1 MLSWLLLLP
10 LLGAAPGKPA
20 PAPAPAPNTAP
31 NTAPAPFRW
40 RVPGVVAQ
48 VEVPG
53 EMNVGGIP
61 IRLEVYTSRE
71 SIENLLQSFATAF
84 DEAGYYIQP
93 RPPRV
98 LRQPHL
104 TALDTR
110 TLTAYT
116 VILEPAEGGHTTV
129 MLGEAKMGEV
139 KTPPPGELL
148 LPTYPGA
155 THILQ
160 GDFEGART
168 LAYQAP
174 TPEASLRSWYREQL
188 GKAGYK
194 EEEPGVFRRDT
205 RQVRLS
211 LRPAGGGTS
220 VLLFLETASPSLAP
234 APGP

>member
-10 LLGAAPGKPA
+10 LLGATPDKPA
-20 PAPAPAPNTAP
+20 PAPAA
-31 NTAPAPFRW
+31 FHW
-40 RVPGVVAQ
+40 RVPGLVAQ

-53 EMNVGGIP
+53 EMKVDGIP

-116 VILEPAEGGHTTV
+116 VILEPAGSGLTTV
-129 MLGEAKMGEV
+129 VLGQAKMGDV
-139 KTPPPGELL
+139 QRPPPGESP
-148 LPTYPGA
+148 LPLYPGA
-155 THILQ
+155 TNVLQ

-168 LAYQAP
+168 LTYRAP
-174 TPEASLRSWYREQL
+174 TPEASLRAWYREQL

-194 EEEPGVFRRDT
+194 EEEPQLFRRDT

-211 LRPAGGGTS
+211 LRPDGGGTS
-220 VLLFLETASPSLAP
+220 VLLFLETASPSSAQT
-234 APGP
+234 PGP